1 VQSRIAD
8 PARHFNNKP
17 DMIIVRLFAGLGN
30 QMFQYAA
37 GLALAESRRT
47 VLKLDVSWFRE
58 YADMGPHNRY
68 ALSCFN
74 VTEQFATQEEV
85 ERLRGRELS
94 RAGRGV
100 RKAARLL
107 QVDHLFNVYR
117 DEGRWHRVDWKQF
130 DQRVA
135 SLPDDTYLDGLCHSE
150 RYFTPIGE
158 LVRRHFSL
166 RYPVHPSVAAMAEK
180 IQSGPSIAVHFRRGD
195 YVSNA
200 AAARDIGALDAAY
213 YQQAFREMRERFP
226 AAVFYV
232 FSDDIEA
239 VAREITPPGPH
250 TFVRGMSGWQD
261 FEALRLMSLCDHVIL
276 SNSTFSWWAAWLNP
290 SPDKFIIAPQPWCR
304 DPERST
310 GHMVPE
316 SWHLVS
322 RAGDGP
328 GGDDPHRGRD
338 RL

>member
-1 VQSRIAD
+1 
-8 PARHFNNKP
+8 
-17 DMIIVRLFAGLGN
+17 
-30 QMFQYAA
+30 
-37 GLALAESRRT
+37 
-47 VLKLDVSWFRE
+47 
-58 YADMGPHNRY
+58 
-68 ALSCFN
+68 
-74 VTEQFATQEEV
+74 
-85 ERLRGRELS
+85 
-94 RAGRGV
+94 
-100 RKAARLL
+100 
-107 QVDHLFNVYR
+107 
-117 DEGRWHRVDWKQF
+117 
-130 DQRVA
+130 
-135 SLPDDTYLDGLCHSE
+135 
-150 RYFTPIGE
+150 
-158 LVRRHFSL
+158 
-166 RYPVHPSVAAMAEK
+166 
-180 IQSGPSIAVHFRRGD
+180 
-195 YVSNA
+195 
-200 AAARDIGALDAAY
+200 
-213 YQQAFREMRERFP
+213 MRERFP